1 MSGCAQQQS
10 CGELAALREELAAAR
25 AQNAEL
31 VAALR
36 DSGRERDRL
45 RHQLDQCLR
54 RLYGRRSEKTDPRQL
69 FLDALLLEAIE
80 ANPPPAAADGAVP
93 EPETLIPVPGYERRA
108 GHGRLEIPEHLEQR
122 VILVDVP
129 DEEKVCPVTGEP
141 MVVARHEDTRKLEFV
156 ASRLIC
162 NVYRRPV
169 YVSPDRSARVPP
181 LVPSLP
187 AFAADRLKADVGLLG
202 FAVVAK
208 FADALPLYRQQAI
221 WRREGFELS
230 ATTLDGWVLHVA
242 AALQPLYPLHKA
254 EVLATGYAGSDD
266 TPVTVLV
273 PGEAGS
279 DTGRFRCALGY
290 RDGGLA
296 PLVIFEFTMD
306 RAGRNIA
313 AFFALYHGWLQ
324 ADAYSG
330 YGALFG
336 LGQAIEVGCWAHAR
350 RYFERALQ
358 SAPAEAAEVMGQMR
372 RLFHLEST
380 LQEREARPE
389 EVLATRQAESRPIVE
404 ALFGRLGQLAP
415 EALPRSP
422 LGEACT
428 YALNQQAALM
438 RFLEDP
444 RLRLDNNLVEQQM
457 KAVATG
463 RKNWLFAGSPEGGR
477 AAATLLTFVRTC
489 ISLEVNPADWLSD
502 VLRRLPSCPP
512 EDLHTLLPQH
522 WQPGPPLPDRIVT
535 PPLPRRLHRIA
546 RPQRK

>member
-1 MSGCAQQQS
+1 MSGCAQEPS
-10 CGELAALREELAAAR
+10 CDELATLREQLAAAR

-31 VAALR
+31 LAALR
-36 DSGRERDRL
+36 DAGRQQDRL

-69 FLDALLLEAIE
+69 FLDTLLLQAIE
-80 ANPPPAAADGAVP
+80 ANPPPAAADGEAP
-93 EPETLIPVPGYERRA
+93 EAGTLIPVPAHERRA

-122 VILVDVP
+122 VIEVDVP
-129 DEEKVCPVTGEP
+129 EEEKICPVTGEP
-141 MVVARHEDTRKLEFV
+141 MVVARYEDTRKLEFV
-156 ASRLIC
+156 ASKLVC

-181 LVPSLP
+181 LMPSLP
-187 AFAADRLKADVGLLG
+187 AFAADRLKADAGLLG

-208 FADALPLYRQQAI
+208 FADSLPLYRQQAI
-221 WRREGFELS
+221 WRRQGFELS

-254 EVLATGYAGSDD
+254 EVLGTGYAGSDD

-273 PGEAGS
+273 PGECGS
-279 DTGRFRCALGY
+279 DTGRFWCTLGY

-306 RAGRNIA
+306 RTGRNIS
-313 AFFALYHGWLQ
+313 AFFARYHGWLQ

-330 YGALFG
+330 YEALFG

-350 RYFERALQ
+350 RYFEQALR
-358 SAPAEAAEVMGQMR
+358 SAPAEATEVMGQVR
-372 RLFHLEST
+372 RLFHIEST
-380 LQEREARPE
+380 LQERDAKPD
-389 EVLATRQAESRPIVE
+389 EVLAVRQAQSRPIAE
-404 ALFGRLGQLAP
+404 ALFGRLGQIGP

-428 YALNQQAALM
+428 YALNQHAALM

-477 AAATLLTFVRTC
+477 AAATLLSFVRTC
-489 ISLEVNPADWLSD
+489 LSLKVNPCDWLCD
-502 VLRRLPSCPP
+502 VLRRLPSCHP
-512 EDLHTLLPQH
+512 DDRHALLPQH
-522 WQPGPPLPDRIVT
+522 WKPGPPLPDRIVT
-535 PPLPRRLHRIA
+535 PPLPRRLHRLA

>member
-1 MSGCAQQQS
+1 MSGCTQEQS
-10 CGELAALREELAAAR
+10 CGELAALREELATAR

-31 VAALR
+31 VAALQEAAR
-36 DSGRERDRL
+36 QEERL
-45 RHQLDQCLR
+45 RHRLDECLR

-80 ANPPPAAADGAVP
+80 ANPPAVAADGAVP
-93 EPETLIPVPGYERRA
+93 EPETLIPVPAHERRA

-122 VILVDVP
+122 VIHVDVP
-129 DEEKVCPVTGEP
+129 DEEKICPVTGEP
-141 MVVARHEDTRKLEFV
+141 MVVARYEDTRKLEFI
-156 ASRLIC
+156 ASKLVC

-181 LVPSLP
+181 LMPSLP

-221 WRREGFELS
+221 WRRQGFELS
-230 ATTLDGWVLHVA
+230 ATTLDGWVLHAA

-254 EVLATGYAGSDD
+254 EVLGTGYVGSDD

-273 PGEAGS
+273 PGQPGS
-279 DTGRFRCALGY
+279 DTGRFWCTLGY
-290 RDGGLA
+290 RTGGLA

-306 RAGRNIA
+306 RTGKNIT
-313 AFFALYHGWLQ
+313 AFFARYEGWLQ
-324 ADAYSG
+324 ADAFSG
-330 YGALFG
+330 YEALFD

-350 RYFERALQ
+350 RYFEQALRN
-358 SAPAEAAEVMGQMR
+358 APAEAAEVMGQMR
-372 RLFHLEST
+372 RLFHIEST
-380 LQEREARPE
+380 LLEREVKPD
-389 EVLATRQAESRPIVE
+389 EVLAARQTQSRPIAQ
-404 ALFGRLGQLAP
+404 ALFSRIGQIAL

-428 YALNQQAALM
+428 YALNQEQALR

-463 RKNWLFAGSPEGGR
+463 RKNWLFAGSPEGGV

-489 ISLEVNPADWLSD
+489 LSLKVNPGDWLTD

-522 WQPGPPLPDRIVT
+522 WRPGPPLPDRIVT
-535 PPLPRRLHRIA
+535 PPLPRRQHRTA
-546 RPQRK
+546 HPQRK